1 MIKKKFGKIYGQ
13 KESLSFFDDQ
23 KHEFALTSLPLFM
36 LSFFEVP
43 KDVQKKIDYF
53 RSRFFLAK

>member
-43 KDVQKKIDYF
+43 KDVQKK
-53 RSRFFLAK
+53 